1 LQANERVQAAMI
13 TKVHASEVIHA
24 SPAALF
30 DCVADYAVAPLF
42 IEGLQ
47 RLTPVGPKTTGEG
60 ARFDA
65 VMKVGPK
72 TFHATVEIT
81 DYEENRRVTWASSNG
96 RSQAITFELVPEGAD
111 TKVVLEISYER
122 PSGIGAALVAPV
134 VDETVRVRAHGALRR
149 LKHKI

>member
-1 LQANERVQAAMI
+1 MI
-13 TKVHASEVIHA
+13 TRVHVSELIEA

-47 RLTPVGPKTTGEG
+47 RLTPVGPKTAGEG

-65 VMKVGPK
+65 VMKVGPS

-81 DYEENRRVTWASSNG
+81 AYEENRLVTWASSNG
-96 RSQAITFELVPEGAD
+96 RSQAVTFHLEAVKDA
-111 TKVVLEISYER
+111 TNVVLEVTYER
-122 PSGIGAALVAPV
+122 PSGVAGALVAPV
-134 VDETVRVRAHGALRR
+134 VDETVRLRAHGALRR
-149 LKHKI
+149 LRHNV

>member
-1 LQANERVQAAMI
+1 MI
-13 TKVHASEVIHA
+13 TRVHVSETIEA
-24 SPAALF
+24 TPAALF

-65 VMKVGPK
+65 VMKVGPS

-81 DYEENRRVTWASSNG
+81 AYEENRLVTWASSNG
-96 RSQAITFELVPEGAD
+96 QSQAVTFHLEAVKDA
-111 TKVVLEISYER
+111 TNVVLEVTYER
-122 PSGIGAALVAPV
+122 PSGVAGALVAPV
-134 VDETVRVRAHGALRR
+134 VDETVRLRAHGALRR
-149 LKHKI
+149 LRHNV

>member
-1 LQANERVQAAMI
+1 LQGNERVQAAMI
-13 TKVHASEVIHA
+13 IKVHASEVIQA

-65 VMKVGPK
+65 
-72 TFHATVEIT
+72 TVEIT
-81 DYEENRRVTWASSNG
+81 DYEEDRLVTWASSNG
-96 RSQAITFELVPEGAD
+96 QSQAITFELVPEAD
-111 TKVVLEISYER
+111 GTKVVLEISYER
-122 PSGIGAALVAPV
+122 PSGIGATLVAPI

-149 LKHKI
+149 LKHNI